1 MTTDV
6 AVIEDVPIRRF
17 NPNDHI
23 MQIPNKGGKSDYLPV
38 QWRLVWFRELCPQGT
53 IETQEIV
60 VDLMTEFEGEAYV
73 WNQDKK
79 RSEKVLKRAPGYAR
93 FRAIVHDGKGGFAT
107 ATKTE
112 KGVDFPDF
120 VEKAET
126 GAVGRALA
134 MLGYGTQFAEMELS
148 EEERIVDAPVE
159 RKPAKSYQERKPFVE
174 GSVSVK
180 EEPNMATVQQLA
192 SIRKLLQHLEK
203 PEPEDQDKMTYLDAK
218 TTIVALAN
226 EYKESREQKPVQVT
240 NSLNAPTALEL
251 QRLFKGINQSIETA
265 QKLTFK
271 GAIKPLDNL
280 TPEECMA
287 LKKTYDG
294 WKKTYDERQK
304 SA

>member
-1 MTTDV
+1 V
-6 AVIEDVPIRRF
+6 EQAVVEYQEPVRRF

-93 FRAIVHDGKGGFAT
+93 FRAVVHDGKGGCAT

-180 EEPNMATVQQLA
+180 EEPKPALQTVPAQPHAQDDGTGERLTQVRQLFATIFKAEKWEPFKVHTLGMPVA
-192 SIRKLLQHLEK
+192 DEGLSIDELDRLYAALL
-203 PEPEDQDKMTYLDAK
+203 D
-218 TTIVALAN
+218 
-226 EYKESREQKPVQVT
+226 
-240 NSLNAPTALEL
+240 
-251 QRLFKGINQSIETA
+251 
-265 QKLTFK
+265 
-271 GAIKPLDNL
+271 
-280 TPEECMA
+280 
-287 LKKTYDG
+287 KKTA
-294 WKKTYDERQK
+294 RA
-304 SA
+304 S

>member
-1 MTTDV
+1 MSTDV
-6 AVIEDVPIRRF
+6 AVFQEQPERRF

-60 VDLMTEFEGEAYV
+60 VDLTTEFEGEAYV
-73 WNQDKK
+73 WNADKK

-93 FRAIVHDGKGGFAT
+93 FRAIIHDGKGGSAT

-134 MLGYGTQFAEMELS
+134 MLGYGTQFAEQELS
-148 EEERIVDAPVE
+148 EEHRIVDAPVE
-159 RKPAKSYQERKPFVE
+159 RKPYQERKPFVE
-174 GSVSVK
+174 STVSVK
-180 EEPNMATVQQLA
+180 EEPAQPTNM
-192 SIRKLLQHLEK
+192 I
-203 PEPEDQDKMTYLDAK
+203 
-218 TTIVALAN
+218 
-226 EYKESREQKPVQVT
+226 
-240 NSLNAPTALEL
+240 NAPTPGQLRKMFA
-251 QRLFKGINQSIETA
+251 GIGKSLDLA

-271 GAIKPLDNL
+271 GVIKPEDNI
-280 TPEECMA
+280 TPEEA
-287 LKKTYDG
+287 FQLKKVYDN
-294 WKKTYDERQK
+294 WKKALDEK
-304 SA
+304 AKAS

>member
-1 MTTDV
+1 MSTDV
-6 AVIEDVPIRRF
+6 AVFEDQPIRRF

-60 VDLMTEFEGEAYV
+60 VDLTTEFEGEVYV

-112 KGVDFPDF
+112 KGVDFAEF

-148 EEERIVDAPVE
+148 EEERIVDAPVD
-159 RKPAKSYQERKPFVE
+159 RKPARSYQERKPFVE
-174 GSVSVK
+174 STVSVK
-180 EEPNMATVQQLA
+180 QD
-192 SIRKLLQHLEK
+192 EK
-203 PEPEDQDKMTYLDAK
+203 PAQAINP
-218 TTIVALAN
+218 
-226 EYKESREQKPVQVT
+226 
-240 NSLNAPTALEL
+240 LNAPNPWDLKK
-251 QRLFKGINQSIETA
+251 LFKEIGQDFTTA

-271 GAIKPLDNL
+271 GQPTKNLDDL
-280 TPEECMA
+280 TPAECLALEE
-287 LKKTYDG
+287 TYKR
-294 WKKTYDERQK
+294 WKERYDQK
-304 SA
+304 AS